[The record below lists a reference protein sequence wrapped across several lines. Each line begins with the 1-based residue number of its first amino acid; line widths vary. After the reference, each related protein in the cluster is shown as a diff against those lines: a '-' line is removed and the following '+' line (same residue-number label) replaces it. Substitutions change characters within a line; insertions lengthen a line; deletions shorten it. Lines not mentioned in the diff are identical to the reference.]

1 MSRNNKE
8 NTVLDKLNLRQFTN
22 KKTQNMNIS
31 MQDYPIFPGIDFI
44 FNEFKGSDFVFEHEP
59 YDNILQIN
67 YCLNGRMGW
76 KLHNGDYIYL
86 AENDI
91 SLHMADNCDLSQ
103 LSFPQEYYRGISI
116 FIDLNEFDKNQT
128 ENLTRLNFNPVQL
141 KQKYCNN
148 KQTTVLPAAENIKNL
163 FALLNVIPE
172 EYKKIYFK
180 IKFEE
185 LMLYLNI
192 LDLSKVKEKDSYPAC
207 TIEAVKNVHR
217 KLTDDLKRRPTIE
230 MLSKEFLIN
239 TSTLKQVFKTVY
251 GKPIAQYMK
260 DYRMHKAANML
271 CQSTMTVREIAKI
284 LGYENQSKFATA
296 FKEIMQISP
305 TKYRTYYKMKKT

>member
-141 KQKYCNN
+141 KQKYCDD
-148 KQTTVLPAAENIKNL
+148 KQTTVLPAAENIKICL
-163 FALLNVIPE
+163 R
-172 EYKKIYFK
+172 
-180 IKFEE
+180 
-185 LMLYLNI
+185 
-192 LDLSKVKEKDSYPAC
+192 C
-207 TIEAVKNVHR
+207 
-217 KLTDDLKRRPTIE
+217 
-230 MLSKEFLIN
+230 
-239 TSTLKQVFKTVY
+239 
-251 GKPIAQYMK
+251 
-260 DYRMHKAANML
+260 
-271 CQSTMTVREIAKI
+271 
-284 LGYENQSKFATA
+284 
-296 FKEIMQISP
+296 
-305 TKYRTYYKMKKT
+305 